1 VSKLAP
7 RRRQALSA
15 AEGATVDARA
25 ALTVAKATARSQS
38 VVGFGCPAVDWP
50 HYLRVVIPAA
60 RGEHVVLIEDFGIL
74 GHSAGRPDEIER
86 CAVDR
91 ARWNLIAEP
100 VKREFNERL
109 KALSLPASR
118 WQSGDNKVERML
130 GQELLALAWPV
141 AEADEADLPAIL
153 ASWQALRPEERWWL
167 AGRVAANPTA
177 RVARGLAMLLS
188 GGPAQGD
195 ASHRRI
201 GSAARQTAPLPLF
214 DLPKTAA

>member
-1 VSKLAP
+1 MSKVTT
-7 RRRQALSA
+7 RRRHAHPA
-15 AEGATVDARA
+15 DGATLDARA
-25 ALTVAKATARSQS
+25 ALTAAKATARSQS

-50 HYLRVVIPAA
+50 HHLRVVIPAA
-60 RGEHVVLIEDFGIL
+60 RGEDVVLIEDFGIL
-74 GHSAGRPDEIER
+74 GHTAGRPDEIAR

-109 KALSLPASR
+109 KALGLPPSR

-130 GQELLALAWPV
+130 GHELLALAWPV
-141 AEADEADLPAIL
+141 AAGDEADLPAIL

-167 AGRVAANPTA
+167 AGRVAANPTP

-195 ASHRRI
+195 AGYRKL
-201 GSAARQTAPLPLF
+201 GSAARQAALLPLF
-214 DLPKTAA
+214 DVPKTAA